1 MSLEWWLIQRDD
13 PESEQFN
20 DCSENVVVSI
30 RNKHTL
36 PPLESN
42 SGVVLKILMLQRL
55 AGW

>member
-30 RNKHTL
+30 RNQHTL

>member
-20 DCSENVVVSI
+20 DRSENVVVSI